1 MRRLTRFFNTWAA
14 VTRIHRYADQ
24 QHEWTEEDR
33 QALAAF
39 LRSPAGAKMERLMV
53 DRWVIKGFLPQYWP
67 EFRILPP
74 LPVSLLDRPCR
85 VYARPP
91 IRHPPLSGQ

>member
-33 QALAAF
+33 QVGTEVCNTCGCESQIQT
-39 LRSPAGAKMERLMV
+39 REIHVNSVGE
-53 DRWVIKGFLPQYWP
+53 
-67 EFRILPP
+67 
-74 LPVSLLDRPCR
+74 
-85 VYARPP
+85 
-91 IRHPPLSGQ
+91 